1 MPWWAVLLIVLNV
14 VSIIQHAITHIDI
27 DALIHAWANEDD
39 DMNDVIAQGNSCVF
53 KNQDYGRWANERTS

>member
-1 MPWWAVLLIVLNV
+1 MQLRILISMHLFMHG
-14 VSIIQHAITHIDI
+14 QMR
-27 DALIHAWANEDD
+27 DD